1 MAAAGNHEGEP
12 TVASALESW
21 LLQAALCWRM
31 PAIKPLSLVS
41 TVSCLQFGVG
51 AVICF
56 VVTAYRWLY
65 LEESEVQPLLPPAS
79 TAAARPRPP
88 PCLCTHPHFPGCKP
102 AQGWSRSM
110 HLWAN

>member
-65 LEESEVQPLLPPAS
+65 LEESAGTALIAS
-79 TAAARPRPP
+79 SFHCSRPP
-88 PCLCTHPHFPGCKP
+88 TATALSVHTSPFSGLQAGTRLEQEHAPLG
-102 AQGWSRSM
+102 
-110 HLWAN
+110 